1 MIFKKSFNSRAIF
14 ATISFPILRNKFF
27 IDRQFKICI
36 DRQFKINYNF
46 SNSVFLLHT
55 VSGRFTNGSTR
66 DLKQY
71 IRFSTVV
78 RRVEYNGD
86 TDDFKVITKNL
97 KEDKEV
103 IERFT
108 HVVVAT
114 GLFTLPNVPDITGIE
129 GFRGRVLHAKNVRHL
144 DEFKGKKV
152 LVVGSFISADDLS
165 TMLIKFGAE
174 NVVISYKYRPHG
186 FKWPKGVEERPL
198 VKEFKANTA
207 YFKDGTTAE
216 FDVVLF
222 CTGYK
227 LEFPFMSEEL
237 RLKTDNL
244 FYPENLYKGVL
255 WMNGGN
261 DKLIYIG
268 MIYNVFHFITY
279 EAQAIWACRKIM
291 GSIQLPSRDEMLS
304 DIDQWTR
311 KAKNATKN
319 HDFAE
324 TLEFIKDYFRHFVES
339 VGYNSD
345 VLGLPDC
352 ISKLLEHRSE
362 DICTWRDKQFKCIYT
377 GSMSPALKSP
387 WMVNFDSELET
398 FIKQY

>member
-1 MIFKKSFNSRAIF
+1 M
-14 ATISFPILRNKFF
+14 
-27 IDRQFKICI
+27 
-36 DRQFKINYNF
+36 
-46 SNSVFLLHT
+46 HT
-55 VSGRFTNGSTR
+55 FSGRFIHGSTR

-103 IERFT
+103 TERFT

-114 GLFTLPNVPDITGIE
+114 GLFAQPYVPDITGIE
-129 GFRGRVLHAKNVRHL
+129 GFRGHVLHAKDVKYL
-144 DEFKGKKV
+144 DEFKGQKV
-152 LVVGSFISADDLS
+152 LVVGSFLSAEDLS
-165 TMLIKFGAE
+165 IMLIKFGAE
-174 NVVISYKYRPHG
+174 NVIISYKYRPLG

-216 FDVVLF
+216 FDTVLF

-261 DKLIYIG
+261 DKLMYIG
-268 MIYNVFHFITY
+268 VVNNVFAFIAF
-279 EAQAIWACRKIM
+279 EAQAIWACRNIM
-291 GSIQLPSRDEMLS
+291 NSIKLPSKDEMRA
-304 DIDQWTR
+304 DIEQWTT
-311 KAKNATKN
+311 KVKTATRN
-319 HDFAE
+319 HDLEELF
-324 TLEFIKDYFRHFVES
+324 EFIKDYLRHIVES

-345 VLGLPDC
+345 VLALQDC
-352 ISKLLEHRSE
+352 FSKLLEHKSQN
-362 DICTWRDKQFKCIYT
+362 ICTWRDKQFKCIYT
-377 GSMSPALKSP
+377 GSMAPALKSP
-387 WMVNFDSELET
+387 WMANFDSALET
-398 FIKQY
+398 FVKQY

>member
-1 MIFKKSFNSRAIF
+1 M
-14 ATISFPILRNKFF
+14 
-27 IDRQFKICI
+27 
-36 DRQFKINYNF
+36 F
-46 SNSVFLLHT
+46 SLHT
-55 VSGRFTNGSTR
+55 ISGRFTHGSTR
-66 DLKQY
+66 ELKQY

-114 GLFTLPNVPDITGIE
+114 GLFTRPKLPDITGIE
-129 GFRGRVLHAKNVRHL
+129 GFRGRMLHAKDVRHL
-144 DEFKGKKV
+144 DEFKGQKV
-152 LVVGSFISADDLS
+152 LVVGSFISAEDLS
-165 TMLIKFGAE
+165 VMLIKFGAAD
-174 NVVISYKYRPHG
+174 VIISYKYRPQG

-198 VKEFKANTA
+198 VKKFQANTA
-207 YFKDGTTAE
+207 YFEDGTKAE
-216 FDVVLF
+216 FDTVLF
-222 CTGYK
+222 CSGYK
-227 LEFPFMSEEL
+227 LELPFMSEEL

-261 DKLIYIG
+261 DKLMYIG
-268 MIYNVFHFITY
+268 MVYSFLTFITY
-279 EAQAIWACRKIM
+279 EAQAIWACRNII
-291 GSIQLPSRDEMLS
+291 GSIKLPSRDEIRA
-304 DIDQWTR
+304 DIERWT
-311 KAKNATKN
+311 KKGKTATKN
-319 HDFAE
+319 HDFE
-324 TLEFIKDYFRHFVES
+324 DLFEFIKDYFRHIVES

-345 VLGLPDC
+345 VLELQDC
-352 ISKLLEHRSE
+352 FGKMFEHRSQ

-387 WMVNFDSELET
+387 WMVNFDSALET